1 VFWKTL
7 FFAYTAHIECGSKQ
21 GGWRCYVEDMLF
33 GARSVKRGRQKTYNH
48 SVKTS
53 HRKCFVPRPDTN
65 SIPCAARQNRRSR
78 ECQKKGGKRGSKINL
93 VKEGKGKEWRRG
105 FYEK

>member
-1 VFWKTL
+1 MRRDLPK
-7 FFAYTAHIECGSKQ
+7 ESM
-21 GGWRCYVEDMLF
+21 RCF
-33 GARSVKRGRQKTYNH
+33 
-48 SVKTS
+48 
-53 HRKCFVPRPDTN
+53 